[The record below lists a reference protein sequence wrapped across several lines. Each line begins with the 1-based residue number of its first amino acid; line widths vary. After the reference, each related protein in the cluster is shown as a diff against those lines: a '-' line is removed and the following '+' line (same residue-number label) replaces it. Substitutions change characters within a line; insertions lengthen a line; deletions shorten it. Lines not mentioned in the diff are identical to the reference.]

1 MYFFNRFREK
11 ILYQG
16 YDDDKLYVITNDQ
29 NVKESLEA
37 WFLESGI
44 ENLQLVITF
53 EEKLS
58 TTELSKTG
66 EPLNGAKF
74 VYVQNSVGDFK
85 EDKCYA
91 TIGCLMQAGNNM
103 MVAVTCQHALERKEN
118 FFTLI
123 NNSVVKL
130 GQELPQV
137 NKQMARLYDDI
148 ALIVIDGETR
158 NDIDKYC
165 ERLLIDSFGI
175 PSPAEIAS
183 ESLKKGDIVHKW
195 GATTGL
201 TTGIVKE
208 VKHQAIGRFTS
219 ESTVIFITGRD
230 SEPFANE
237 GDSGSLIFKRSES
250 PEQNLL
256 YIYGMVQSRLKVP
269 FANAPIICFPF
280 KESYDSLKNNLP
292 DIQTLQF
299 CKF

>member
-1 MYFFNRFREK
+1 M
-11 ILYQG
+11 
-16 YDDDKLYVITNDQ
+16 
-29 NVKESLEA
+29 
-37 WFLESGI
+37 LESGI

-58 TTELSKTG
+58 TTELSKRG

-74 VYVQNSVGDFK
+74 VYVHSSVGDFK

-91 TIGCLMQAGNNM
+91 TIGGLMLASNNM
-103 MVAVTCQHALERKEN
+103 VVAVTCQHALEKKEN
-118 FFTLI
+118 FFMLI

-130 GQELPQV
+130 GQKLPQV
-137 NKQMARLYDDI
+137 NKQMARLYEDI

-158 NDIDKYC
+158 NDIDNYC
-165 ERLLIDSFGI
+165 ERLLIDSCGV

-183 ESLKKGDIVHKW
+183 EGLKEGDIVHKW

-230 SEPFANE
+230 SEPFAND
-237 GDSGSLIFKRSES
+237 GDSGSLIFKHPES
-250 PEQNLL
+250 PEQNRL
-256 YIYGMVQSRLKVP
+256 YIHAMVQSRLKVP
-269 FANAPIICFPF
+269 FPNAPIICFPF

-292 DIQTLQF
+292 NIQTLQF